1 MSEQPSLLTPI
12 LLTRNAALIVDHCIG
27 VQAGDLCL
35 VICDK
40 NRWPEGEAI
49 AGVALARGATPLL
62 MDVSSEVASYYAT
75 HQRPEP
81 PDHMAAAFAASTFVF
96 GAADVEYCHLLGH
109 TEKNQAAQAGG
120 MQYVIVEE
128 DMSSWTTTP
137 EDIDLFVERTFKVT
151 ELVSKGRW
159 VQVTTQKG
167 TNTRFKLKPGRKVW
181 SFAARTSERREAPI
195 VPNYAESAC
204 VPWEGTMEGRAVIDG
219 YIISVGADHR
229 DDPVELIIK
238 KGRAVEV
245 NGGPASARLRA
256 IMAAADENANN
267 MAECGICTSH
277 REKRSYEYEYGA
289 PGHFSYGAWGTTHFA
304 VGHSHTIGG
313 EVHSK
318 IHLDCQMFDTTVYVD
333 DVCVMENGIYK
344 F

>member
-1 MSEQPSLLTPI
+1 M
-12 LLTRNAALIVDHCIG
+12 
-27 VQAGDLCL
+27 
-35 VICDK
+35 VISDK
-40 NRWPEGEAI
+40 NRWAEAEAV
-49 AGVALARGATPLL
+49 AGIILARGAAPVL
-62 MDVSSEVASYYAT
+62 MDVSSEVARYYTT
-75 HQRPEP
+75 HQRPDP

-120 MQYVIVEE
+120 MQYVLVEE
-128 DMSSWTTTP
+128 DMSSWTTTQ
-137 EDIDLFVERTFKVT
+137 EDIDVFVERTFKVT
-151 ELVSKGRW
+151 ELLSKGKW
-159 VQVTTQKG
+159 VHVTTQKG
-167 TNTRFKLKPGRKVW
+167 TDARFKLKPGRKVW

-204 VPWEGTMEGRAVIDG
+204 VPWEGTMEGRAIIDG

-229 DDPVELIIK
+229 DDPVEFFIE

-245 NGGPASARLRA
+245 NGGPAAARLRA
-256 IMAAADENANN
+256 IMEAADENANN

-277 REKRSYEYEYGA
+277 REKRSYEYEYGV

-313 EVHSK
+313 DVHSK

-333 DVCVMENGIYK
+333 DVCVMENGVYK
-344 F
+344 I

>member
-1 MSEQPSLLTPI
+1 MSEQPTLLTPI
-12 LLTRNAALIVDHCIG
+12 LLTRSAALIVDHCVG
-27 VQAGDLCL
+27 VQAGDRCL
-35 VICDK
+35 VISDK
-40 NRWPEGEAI
+40 NRWSEAEAV
-49 AGVALARGATPLL
+49 AGIILARGATPLL
-62 MDVSSEVASYYAT
+62 MDVSSEIARYYAN
-75 HQRPEP
+75 HQRPDP
-81 PDHMAAAFAASTFVF
+81 PDHMAAAFAASDFVF

-120 MQYVIVEE
+120 MQYVIVEQ

-137 EDIDLFVERTFKVT
+137 KDIDLFVERTFKVA
-151 ELVSKGRW
+151 ELLSKGKW
-159 VQVTTQKG
+159 VHVTTQKG
-167 TNTRFKLKPGRKVW
+167 TDAKFKLKPGRKVW
-181 SFAARTSERREAPI
+181 SFAARTSERREALI

-219 YIISVGADHR
+219 YIISVGSDHR
-229 DDPVELIIK
+229 DDPVEFIIK

-245 NGGPASARLRA
+245 NGGPAAARLRA
-256 IMAAADENANN
+256 IMEAAGENANN

-313 EVHSK
+313 DVHCK
-318 IHLDCQMFDTTVYVD
+318 IHLDCQMYDTTVFVD
-333 DVCVMENGIYK
+333 DVCVMENGVYK